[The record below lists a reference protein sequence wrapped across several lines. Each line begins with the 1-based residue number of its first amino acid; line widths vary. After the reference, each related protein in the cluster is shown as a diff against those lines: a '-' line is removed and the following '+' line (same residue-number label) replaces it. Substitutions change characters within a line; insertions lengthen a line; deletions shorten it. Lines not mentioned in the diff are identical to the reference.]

1 LPVIKQNVPRAG
13 ERSTIAD
20 LYRACAQSLA
30 RIERIAPPIIMRSR
44 SPAGSD
50 FSRVIRTVRLFP

>member
-13 ERSTIAD
+13 EGSTIAD
-20 LYRACAQSLA
+20 HYRACAQSLA
-30 RIERIAPPIIMRSR
+30 RIERIAPIIMRSR

>member
-1 LPVIKQNVPRAG
+1 VPRAG
-13 ERSTIAD
+13 ERPTIAD
-20 LYRACAQSLA
+20 HYRACAQSLA